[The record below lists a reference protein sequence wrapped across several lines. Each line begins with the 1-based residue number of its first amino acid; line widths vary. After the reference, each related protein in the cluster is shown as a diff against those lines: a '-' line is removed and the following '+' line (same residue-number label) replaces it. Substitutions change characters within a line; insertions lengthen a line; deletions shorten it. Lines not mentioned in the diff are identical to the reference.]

1 MATSFMKRGIHYVSV
16 RGKPGRPVDGYGTP
30 GPVHHSDRD
39 RTAAHLTG
47 YFTMNGIAAVPSGK
61 KLIVAH
67 AKFDTG
73 LPPTASRYEVVLV
86 GK

>member
-30 GPVHHSDRD
+30 DPFTTLTVTGP
-39 RTAAHLTG
+39 AAHLTG